1 MFHFHQSP
9 AEPMSTSVSSKPTDS
24 ASSEAPAASYQTNE
38 LLLCHPRTGRKV
50 RVPLGYSTSVLLFGP
65 VPLLMRRC
73 WLLAIACLALPIV
86 GQVALAGQANR
97 LYLKQLLRNGYRVM
111 ATRPGEVTRAEWQL
125 GMTLPRYSGPRA
137 TA

>member
-1 MFHFHQSP
+1 MSAP
-9 AEPMSTSVSSKPTDS
+9 DPSKPGDSTSSDGTT
-24 ASSEAPAASYQTNE
+24 ASYQTVE

-50 RVPLGYSTSVLLFGP
+50 RVPLGYSKSVLLFGP

-73 WLLAIACLALPIV
+73 WLQAIACVALPIV

-97 LYLKQLLRNGYRVM
+97 IYLKQLLEKGYRVI

-125 GMTLPRYSGPRA
+125 GMTLPRYSGPRPHA
-137 TA
+137 